1 MANEGGIKAICKLN
15 SSFVIENALLYV
27 INYFFKENYFKRG
40 LAPKYEESEDKAY
53 PLKQAEIMETEEQEK
68 N

>member
-1 MANEGGIKAICKLN
+1 M
-15 SSFVIENALLYV
+15 IENALLYA